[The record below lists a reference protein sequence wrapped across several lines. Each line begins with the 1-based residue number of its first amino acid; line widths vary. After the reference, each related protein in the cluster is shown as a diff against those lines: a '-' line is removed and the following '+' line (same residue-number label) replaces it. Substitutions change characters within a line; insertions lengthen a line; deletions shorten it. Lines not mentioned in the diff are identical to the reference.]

1 MAQFGLF
8 DSNRLRPMQTLD
20 GDFIKADGDHVQ
32 VFVKDNRDVESLVG
46 VFKLDKGQCVKQI
59 TSKSAGI

>member
-20 GDFIKADGDHVQ
+20 GDFIKADGD
-32 VFVKDNRDVESLVG
+32 DVESLVG

>member
-1 MAQFGLF
+1 
-8 DSNRLRPMQTLD
+8 MQTLD